1 MKKRINILLYLI
13 AGVFVTNIAFGQSN
27 PDEYEYA
34 SQAPAEVVLADDFTS
49 FSNYWLLGI
58 EEDSWIENIENGQLF
73 FQSLTNKPKE
83 DLLPVILDT
92 KRDFQIETQ
101 IQFKGGD
108 MGMAYGLKWGKS
120 KKPEKQYDFFLS
132 GNGQFT
138 IDRYTGEWHDYVP
151 FTLSDN
157 VNRYSANKLTVRK
170 VKDKYYFFLNE
181 NLVHSMPFEEFF
193 GNLMGI
199 QVAENSTILI
209 DFFKV
214 HYLDEVDAKQ
224 SRVLIMDY
232 ALSSKDVVV
241 KRGLPVTLTLNLKN
255 VGEKAADALK
265 VSYNIPENVTV
276 VDFKTIEQI
285 EAGMEEHV
293 TLQLFASKDYVDD
306 KIPVT
311 FNIEGA
317 DMNNA
322 SDLEFIVQLDKA
334 IENKIDKT
342 MAQTYA
348 QFRGGNDPLK
358 GLNVAQAMQSVQVGN
373 YYAFIV
379 GIDNYTGEWQPL
391 QNAVNDAQGVEEM
404 LNAKYSF
411 HHIKALYNKD
421 ATRQNILKEFEW
433 LMNNVTE
440 NDNVMIFYSGHGD
453 YNDEMKKGFWVPVDA
468 STKSMFNYI
477 SNEDIKAFLSG
488 IKSKHTLLVTDACF
502 SGDIFRG
509 KTMTIPYDNTTKYY
523 QKVYTMSSRKALTSG
538 GVEPVMDAGKEGH
551 SVFTY
556 YFLRALDTNDE
567 KYFDAGQLF
576 NNLKVPVVNNSY
588 QTPAYSPVRNTGDE
602 GGQFIFIKKE

>member
-1 MKKRINILLYLI
+1 MKKQVNILLFVL
-13 AGVFVTNIAFGQSN
+13 AGLFASDMTQGQN
-27 PDEYEYA
+27 PEEYSYA
-34 SQAPAEVVLADDFTS
+34 AQMPNEIVLADDFTS

-58 EEDSWIENIENGQLF
+58 EENSWIENIENGQLY

-101 IQFKGGD
+101 IQFKGGE

-132 GNGQFT
+132 GNGQYT

-157 VNRYSANKLTVRK
+157 VNRYTANKLTVRK
-170 VKDKYYFFLNE
+170 VKDTYYFFLNE
-181 NLVHSMPFEEFF
+181 KLVHSMPFETFF

-199 QVAENSTILI
+199 QVAENSTILV
-209 DFFKV
+209 DFFNV
-214 HYLDEVDAKQ
+214 MYLDKIEGKQ

-232 ALSSKDVVV
+232 ALSTKDAVV

-255 VGEKAADALK
+255 VGEKDAADLK
-265 VSYNIPENVTV
+265 IKYHLPDHVTV
-276 VDFKTIEQI
+276 VDFKPIHSLN
-285 EAGMEEHV
+285 AGMEEHV
-293 TLQLFASKDYVDD
+293 TLQIFANKEFTDD
-306 KIPVT
+306 QINVT
-311 FNIEGA
+311 FSIEGA
-317 DMNNA
+317 DLNNA
-322 SDLEFIVQLDKA
+322 SDLEFTIQLDKA
-334 IENKIDKT
+334 IDNKVDKT
-342 MAQTYA
+342 MAQTYS

-358 GLNVAQAMQSVQVGN
+358 GLNVAQAMKSVQVGN

-379 GIDNYTGEWQPL
+379 GIDEYSGEWQPL
-391 QNAVNDAQGVEEM
+391 QNAVNDASGVENM
-404 LNAKYSF
+404 ITQKYNF
-411 HHIKALYNKD
+411 HHIKTLYNQE

-433 LMNNVTE
+433 LMNNVNE
-440 NDNVMIFYSGHGD
+440 NDNVLIYYSGHGD
-453 YNDEMKKGFWVPVDA
+453 FNEEMQKGFWVPADA
-468 STKSMFNYI
+468 KTKSMYSYI
-477 SNEDIKAFLSG
+477 SNEDIKAFLAG

-509 KTMTIPYDNTTKYY
+509 KTMTIPYDNSTKYY
-523 QKVYTMSSRKALTSG
+523 HKVYGMNSRKALTSG
-538 GVEPVMDAGKEGH
+538 GVEPVMDAGREGH

-556 YFLRALDTNDE
+556 YFLRALERNDE

-576 NNLKVPVVNNSY
+576 NDLKVPVANNSY